1 MASIKN
7 LKKEINDQIGDIIED
22 IYHWELSN
30 PNENLANDAEK
41 AIINISRFCSGTK
54 VADTLIHIA

>member
-1 MASIKN
+1 MKSNIDPVIYSIYKS
-7 LKKEINDQIGDIIED
+7 LFP
-22 IYHWELSN
+22 LTLN